1 MKDNIKNALNTLE
14 KHAQRSRME
23 IAKLEDILKT
33 CRTDFERQY
42 TQENIETEK
51 RLFNNT
57 LEAIELAKQ
66 LLQDEKIQ

>member
-14 KHAQRSRME
+14 KHAQRSRLE
-23 IAKLEDILKT
+23 IANLEDILKT

-51 RLFNNT
+51 RLLNIT
-57 LEAIELAKQ
+57 LEQIEVTKQ